1 MHVDG
6 RAALAAPV
14 AATLARESARLI
26 TPLFLIA
33 AVFPAAGRAAPQGAL
48 DLRSALALARAQ
60 NPALNASRA
69 SVAEARGELTGASVL
84 LRENPEVELGAG
96 PRWLDAPGS
105 NRQVGLEAS
114 VSQRLE
120 IAGQRGRR
128 VDRASAEVAAA
139 EADADAAGRT
149 VDLAVATAFY
159 RALGAEERV
168 RIAGEHERLARELLE
183 IARARDEKGAAS
195 PVEINAAR
203 VRAAEASRLLL
214 RARAD
219 EEGSRARLAPLLGLD
234 AAAPLAL
241 QGGLPEPRDLP
252 PATGAA
258 VDRLPAVAAA
268 ARRLEAASAAA
279 GLASAAAWPDLR
291 LGARYTTEEA
301 SRTLLGTLSVPIPVF
316 QRNQGERER
325 ARAAVT
331 RSVAEEKGVRAQATA
346 EIREA
351 EIERDRALQ
360 AARLY
365 DRDVLKALD
374 ENLALLRRML
384 AAGKV
389 SAADAIVL
397 QREALEGH
405 LGFIDARIDLAVADA
420 RARTAAGLPILDD
433 ATGGG
438 R

>member
-1 MHVDG
+1 MHIDG
-6 RAALAAPV
+6 RAALAAP
-14 AATLARESARLI
+14 AAHASARESAHLVA
-26 TPLFLIA
+26 PLFLVA
-33 AVFPAAGRAAPQGAL
+33 ALLPAAGRAAPRGAL
-48 DLRSALALARAQ
+48 DLRSAIALARAR
-60 NPALNASRA
+60 NPALGASRA
-69 SVAEARGELTGASVL
+69 RVAEARGELTGAAVL

-96 PRWLDAPGS
+96 PRWLDAAGS
-105 NRQVGLEAS
+105 NRQLGLEAS

-120 IAGQRGRR
+120 VAGQRGRR

-139 EADADAAGRT
+139 EAEADAAGRT
-149 VDLAVATAFY
+149 LDLAVATAFY
-159 RALGAEERV
+159 RALGAQERV

-195 PVEINAAR
+195 PVELNAAR
-203 VRAAEASRLLL
+203 VRAAEARRLLL

-219 EEGSRARLAPLLGLD
+219 EEGSRTRLAPLVGVD
-234 AAAPLAL
+234 RAAPLAL
-241 QGGLPEPRDLP
+241 QGDLPERGDLP
-252 PATGAA
+252 PATEPA

-268 ARRLEAASAAA
+268 ARRLEAARAAA
-279 GLASAAAWPDLR
+279 SLATAAAWPDVR

-331 RSVAEEKGVRAQATA
+331 RSAAEERAVRAQAAA
-346 EIREA
+346 ELRDA
-351 EIERDRALQ
+351 AIERDRALQ
-360 AARLY
+360 AVRLY

-374 ENLALLRRML
+374 ENLELLRLML

-389 SAADAIVL
+389 STADAIVL
-397 QREALEGH
+397 QREALEGR
-405 LGFIDARIDLAVADA
+405 LGFVEARVDLAVADA